1 MVGGFVIGFLFLGLC
16 FSGLAGRFSFVW
28 GWYNIRF
35 TVVWVGLGMC
45 GCISG
50 FPGVMVFWTGFWWVR
65 CMWLYF
71 WISWAPFLVWVW

>member
-35 TVVWVGLGMC
+35 AVVWVG
-45 GCISG
+45 
-50 FPGVMVFWTGFWWVR
+50 VR
-65 CMWLYF
+65 HVWLYF
-71 WISWAPFLVWVW
+71 WFSWCDGFLDWVLVG